1 MRKLFLLL
9 ISFSIVFLIGCS
21 SSEEQTKD
29 KSENENEIQKEE
41 YVFDD
46 AVGDTTI
53 PAEVKN
59 DTPVIESVKK
69 YIVQLGAFTTKTRA
83 DERAAFA
90 MKKLSK
96 EIIVSYSDEFK
107 LYVVQLRPFAT
118 KDEADQVRNEL
129 WKSKDFK
136 DAFIVVIP

>member
-9 ISFSIVFLIGCS
+9 VSFSIVFLIGCS
-21 SSEEQTKD
+21 SSEEQTKNE
-29 KSENENEIQKEE
+29 SESENEIQKEE

-53 PAEVKN
+53 QAEVKK
-59 DTPVIESVKK
+59 DTPVTESVKK

-90 MKKLSK
+90 KKKLSK
-96 EIIVSYSDEFK
+96 DIIVSYSDEFK
-107 LYVVQLRPFAT
+107 LYLVQLRPFAT
-118 KDEADQVRNEL
+118 KAEADQVRNEL
-129 WKSKDFK
+129 WNSKDFK
-136 DAFIVVIP
+136 DAFIVVLP

>member
-59 DTPVIESVKK
+59 DTPVTESVKK

-90 MKKLSK
+90 KKKLSK

>member
-9 ISFSIVFLIGCS
+9 ISFSIVLIIGCS

-90 MKKLSK
+90 KKKLSK
-96 EIIVSYSDEFK
+96 EIVVSFSEEFK
-107 LYVVQLRPFAT
+107 LFVVQLKPFAT
-118 KDEADQVRNEL
+118 EAEARTARNEL
-129 WKSKDFK
+129 WNSKDFK
-136 DAFIVVIP
+136 DAFIVVNP